1 MLNQFEVPAFI
12 ARQLPQVSGEIY
24 RTNIPTTAYQSIQI
38 LTDFTKRMALEHEF
52 KMVGKCMDLME
63 KLYDKGNTLV
73 RNAVENVFIFSF
85 STLMCNCNVIEWR
98 LIQSCMPAG
107 LYSLYIRQVQRSNC

>member
-1 MLNQFEVPAFI
+1 MLNQIDVPAFI
-12 ARQLPQVSGEIY
+12 ARQLPQVRQDIY
-24 RTNIPTTAYQSIQI
+24 CTNAPATAYRSIQV

-52 KMVGKCMDLME
+52 KLVGKCMDLME
-63 KLYDKGNTLV
+63 KIYDKGNAIV

-107 LYSLYIRQVQRSNC
+107 LYSLYVRQVLRSNC